1 MNMMACRVAKFL
13 FLFTQVRRKE
23 VNAMLAYEVERYL
36 IAGGLSVAQSA
47 EYRTSVSLCKRNC
60 SKALTKEC
68 GIELIGHRIKVFK
81 ALSRLHEGT
90 LIAATLGMPYSLR
103 R

>member
-1 MNMMACRVAKFL
+1 
-13 FLFTQVRRKE
+13 
-23 VNAMLAYEVERYL
+23 MLAAGDEVERYL
-36 IAGGLSVAQSA
+36 IAGGLSVARIA
-47 EYRTSVSLCKRNC
+47 EYSTSVSLCKRNC